1 MENNLNLS
9 QHISKKFNEEL
20 ESLRDDVMQ
29 MGGLVEEQL
38 SNGIIALTTIDHE
51 LGKVVIKGDKK
62 VNQAELAINE
72 HCIKVLARRQP
83 TASDLRLVI
92 SILKCI
98 SDLERIG
105 DLAQHLG
112 KIAVE
117 ISNDDGFGL
126 HHFSELNSEIETLGE
141 KTKTILNSSLN
152 AFARLDHQAAIDTME
167 QDNNINC
174 QYDALSRQLITYM
187 MEDPRTI
194 RSALRISLAAR
205 AFERI
210 GDHSKN
216 ICEHVVYLVK
226 GEDIRYLSLDKVRNK
241 LAED

>member
-1 MENNLNLS
+1 MENDLNLN

-29 MGGLVEEQL
+29 MGGMVEEQL
-38 SNGIIALTTIDHE
+38 SNGIIALTNVDYE
-51 LGKVVIKGDKK
+51 LGKTVIKGDKK
-62 VNQAELAINE
+62 INQTELAINE
-72 HCIKVLARRQP
+72 QCIQVLARRQP

-117 ISNDDGFGL
+117 ISEDESFGL
-126 HHFSELNSEIETLGE
+126 HHFSELNLEIENLGE
-141 KTKTILNSSLN
+141 RTKTILSSSLN
-152 AFARLDHQAAIDTME
+152 AFARLDHQAALDTME
-167 QDNNINC
+167 QDNNINREH
-174 QYDALSRQLITYM
+174 DALSRQLITYM

-194 RSALRISLAAR
+194 KSALRISLAAR
-205 AFERI
+205 SFERI

-216 ICEHVVYLVK
+216 ICENVVYLVK
-226 GEDIRYLSLDKVRNK
+226 GEDIRYISLDKVRHK
-241 LAED
+241 LADD